1 MRRNAV
7 FFFEVVFFGVF
18 FGQVYG
24 NLGKNPLHPQKFA
37 CSYTYDSIIRLWDR
51 FSRYPA
57 ELHKMELM
65 S

>member
-37 CSYTYDSIIRLWDR
+37 CSYTYDSIIRL
-51 FSRYPA
+51 
-57 ELHKMELM
+57 
-65 S
+65 